1 MMIKEKSF
9 KASARIARKL
19 GVAAPAKRFL
29 RNTPGPISKMI
40 KQREIEQRVKL
51 VDDQAINEA
60 MQKVAAFVK
69 EEGIEV
75 DTYLEFGVYNGSTIT
90 AMTRALDA
98 AGIKGVRVFG
108 FDTFEGLPEFAST
121 DCGGHWKPG
130 EFHSSI
136 EFTRSVLEHEQV
148 DMGKVE
154 LVKGLFSESCTPEFI
169 EKHNIGKASLVM
181 IDCDLYQS
189 TVDALAFCK
198 PVFADTTVV
207 LFDDWFPL
215 ADQNEG
221 EKPAWDEF
229 LAANPQWHAEEMFG
243 YAPHGLVFKLTRVG

>member
-1 MMIKEKSF
+1 MLKEKTF
-9 KASARIARKL
+9 KATARIARGMGIAK
-19 GVAAPAKRFL
+19 PAKRFL
-29 RNTPGPISKMI
+29 KNAPGPFPKMI
-40 KQREIEQRVKL
+40 KRRAIEQRVKL
-51 VDDQAINEA
+51 VDDTAINEA
-60 MQKVAAFVK
+60 MQKVVSFVK
-69 EEGIEV
+69 QQGIEV

-98 AGIKGVRVFG
+98 AGMTGVRVFG
-108 FDTFEGLPEFAST
+108 FDTFEGLPDFASS

-130 EFHSSI
+130 EFSSSI
-136 EFTRSVLEHEQV
+136 EFTSSVLEHEHV
-148 DMGKVE
+148 DMSRVE

-169 EKHNIGKASLVM
+169 KKHSISKAALVM

-189 TVDALAFCK
+189 TVDALEFCK

-229 LAANPQWHAEEMFG
+229 LAANPQWQAEELFA
-243 YAPHGLVFKLTRVG
+243 YAPHGLVFKLTRR